1 MGRGRYKMR
10 CRIERRLAPAI
21 TLVGENYEK
30 IAMEVVYDYGNLKN
44 SRGYK
49 LRVYLIDENGEI
61 ADKKSAIRELYLGE
75 YGNRFCQSGWSNA
88 RKIAGAKCSKLS
100 EELLGEYGLKR
111 LPIEIGRELKK
122 GDIISV
128 GNLTFLELGE
138 RHIRTDYSEKNFTL
152 LEADL
157 ENERYIIEPK
167 TTAGEKPLP
176 PQYLKFSNDIYISK
190 IY

>member
-1 MGRGRYKMR
+1 MSHGRYKTR
-10 CRIERRLAPAI
+10 CRIERRLAPAV

-30 IAMEVVYDYGNLKN
+30 IVMEVVYDYGNLKN

-49 LRVYLIDENGEI
+49 LRVYLTDENGEI
-61 ADKKSAIRELYLGE
+61 ADRKSAIKELYLGK

-88 RKIAGAKCSKLS
+88 RKIAGIRCSKLS

-111 LPIEIGRELKK
+111 LPIGIGRELKK
-122 GDIISV
+122 GDTISI

-138 RHIRTDYSEKNFTL
+138 RCIRTDYSEKNFTL
-152 LEADL
+152 LEVDL
-157 ENERYIIEPK
+157 KNERYIIEPK

-176 PQYLKFSNDIYISK
+176 PQYLKFSNDIYISR
-190 IY
+190 IC